1 MQRILTCKSHPNILK
16 IYHQTMKKPLYI
28 LFALFLLSCGRET
41 DSQFNLDDLQVY
53 APELMVSIDTVDDT
67 FFGHIGY
74 SSIVLDNGNVLIPD
88 RQHVKIFVVDSEG
101 NTVGSVLSEGKGPR
115 EIGDVSFITKSEHH
129 GALVY
134 DQYNKKIVI
143 IDSEGQYKDEFIAP
157 NHNLGG
163 NINLSWVYET
173 AQDEFLFVYRSF
185 QYFRERD
192 AEQLSYLIT
201 YNRETGLFGEPVTIR
216 SIPYGIHDNGAGG
229 RITPFS
235 SGDLFSFSEETSSLY
250 LYWSGANTI
259 AQLNAELDTTQVIN
273 FTIEPERITNQE
285 LDSLRSEF
293 PEYWTSMRSFL
304 TDYKAY
310 ADQMMVD
317 HQDNIWLRLNH
328 KHEQQQWLVVSGSE
342 ELLGIV
348 LLPKEAMLT
357 HISADHLGVRLDDGT
372 FALFEPVF

>member
-1 MQRILTCKSHPNILK
+1 
-16 IYHQTMKKPLYI
+16 MKKPLFI
-28 LFALFLLSCGRET
+28 LFALLLLDCSGET
-41 DSQFNLDDLQVY
+41 DGQFNLDALQVY
-53 APELMVSIDTVDDT
+53 VPEVMVSIDTVGDT

-88 RQHVKIFVVDSEG
+88 RQHAKLFVVDGEG
-101 NTVGSVLSEGKGPR
+101 NTVGTVLSAGRGPR
-115 EIGDVSFITKSEHH
+115 EVGDISFINKSEHH

-134 DQYNKKIVI
+134 DQYNKKIVL
-143 IDSEGQYKDEFIAP
+143 IDTEGQYKDEFIAP
-157 NHNLGG
+157 NHNLGA
-163 NINLSWVYET
+163 NISLSQVYET
-173 AQDEFLFVYRSF
+173 APDQFLFVYRSF
-185 QYFRERD
+185 QYFRDRD
-192 AEQLSYLIT
+192 ADQLSYLVT

-216 SIPYGIHDNGAGG
+216 STPYGVHDSGSAG
-229 RITPFS
+229 RLTPFAA
-235 SGDLFSFSEETSSLY
+235 GDLFSFSYKTSSLY

-293 PEYWTSMRSFL
+293 PEYWASMRSFL

-310 ADQMMVD
+310 ANQMMVD

-328 KHEQQQWLVVSGSE
+328 KHEQQQWLVVSGSGE
-342 ELLGIV
+342 HLGIV
-348 LLPKEAMLT
+348 LLPKDAMLT